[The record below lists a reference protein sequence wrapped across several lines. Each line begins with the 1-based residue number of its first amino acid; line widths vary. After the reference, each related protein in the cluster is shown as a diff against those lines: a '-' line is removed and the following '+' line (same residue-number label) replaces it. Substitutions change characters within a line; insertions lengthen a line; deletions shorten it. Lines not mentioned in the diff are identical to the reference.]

1 MIPQRQQ
8 QPAYD
13 PMAQMMQILQFA
25 LQQNQQGQ
33 QQANQD
39 RSFGLEQQQLDMRG
53 QQFDQQ
59 QMQQIAAQQ
68 ADQEYRNQ
76 QLGLS
81 QQQMEQQAMLASLDR
96 AMQSAQQ
103 NRMFGLDQQKLDM
116 GVQQFNQQTL
126 QQQEQQKQQQQQ
138 AIMMALSRAMPQNA
152 NGFDDP
158 TVLYQYLQQQGI
170 QLPGMQPQQPVVDPQ
185 KAAAQA
191 MMQKLGQ
198 Q

>member
-1 MIPQRQQ
+1 MISPRQQQ

-39 RSFGLEQQQLDMRG
+39 RSFGLEQQQLDMQSQRYD
-53 QQFDQQ
+53 QQF
-59 QMQQIAAQQ
+59 AAQQ
-68 ADQEYRNQ
+68 AAQE
-76 QLGLS
+76 
-81 QQQMEQQAMLASLDR
+81 
-96 AMQSAQQ
+96 
-103 NRMFGLDQQKLDM
+103 
-116 GVQQFNQQTL
+116 
-126 QQQEQQKQQQQQ
+126 QQQQQ
-138 AIMMALSRAMPQNA
+138 AIMAALSRAMPQNA
-152 NGFDDP
+152 SGIDDP

-170 QLPGMQPQQPVVDPQ
+170 QLPGMQSQQPAVDPQ